1 MRQQDRSNGDGD
13 GRRSFGSRGGN
24 RSGGNRGGFGRGGNR
39 SGGNRGGFGRE
50 ALVPGVVETMDS
62 IVHLVREKC
71 IRQYALTANKNV
83 KFRSSRLKASLFI
96 AGIVFQ
102 DIRSFRTE

>member
-1 MRQQDRSNGDGD
+1 MATAMEEEALVLEEAIVLEEIAAVLEEEAIVLEEIAAVLEE
-13 GRRSFGSRGGN
+13 
-24 RSGGNRGGFGRGGNR
+24 
-39 SGGNRGGFGRE
+39 E

-96 AGIVFQ
+96 AGIVFK

>member
-1 MRQQDRSNGDGD
+1 MATAMEEEALVLEEAIVLEEIAAVLEEEAIVLEEIAAVLEE
-13 GRRSFGSRGGN
+13 
-24 RSGGNRGGFGRGGNR
+24 
-39 SGGNRGGFGRE
+39 E

-71 IRQYALTANKNV
+71 ISQYALTANKNV